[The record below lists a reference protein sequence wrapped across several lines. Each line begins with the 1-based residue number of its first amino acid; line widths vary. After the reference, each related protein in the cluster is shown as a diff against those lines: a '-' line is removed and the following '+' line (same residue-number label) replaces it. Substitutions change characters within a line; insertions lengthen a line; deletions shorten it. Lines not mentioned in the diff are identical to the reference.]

1 MTHPQSETKLNR
13 GGRAR
18 KHQTTKFS
26 KISVQYGLD
35 HIGWGPGLDSGCPDV
50 TRSGRAGFG
59 RITVAPVL
67 PPPLPRQVQTL
78 QRVLDRVSVAA
89 EDGGPPPLVV
99 FGLDGSIFDN
109 RRRTLQVL
117 LEYAEEVEVDEP
129 DVSDALRTLT
139 LDGVQ
144 YLLGETLR
152 ECGLHG
158 AELTRDVTSFWR
170 ERFFT
175 DDYAMLDEPQA
186 GAVDYL
192 RGLQEA
198 GAGLIYL
205 SGRDVPGMLLG
216 TVASL
221 REHGL
226 PLAEPGVQLVLK
238 PDATLGDE
246 SFKRTAFPRLA
257 GYGEVVAVFDANPSM
272 CDLARRIFP
281 DADVA
286 FVDLWELDPPP
297 DESIELIRDLRLR

>member
-1 MTHPQSETKLNR
+1 M
-13 GGRAR
+13 
-18 KHQTTKFS
+18 
-26 KISVQYGLD
+26 
-35 HIGWGPGLDSGCPDV
+35 
-50 TRSGRAGFG
+50 
-59 RITVAPVL
+59 L
-67 PPPLPRQVQTL
+67 PPPLPRQSQTL

-129 DVSDALRTLT
+129 DVADALRSLT
-139 LDGVQ
+139 LEGVQ

-152 ECGLHG
+152 ECGLQG

-257 GYGEVVAVFDANPSM
+257 GFGEVVAVFDANPSM

-281 DADVA
+281 DAEVA